1 MTDSVTIR
9 SKNPG
14 AAKALLRRFASLTG
28 AEVAVGWLEDATIP
42 AINYFGAPAANIPPR
57 DAVAPTVREIAPAV
71 TEIAIAA
78 GQTANNGR
86 DPVPLLEG
94 LALVAGAELKQ
105 QIRAFND
112 PRNADAT
119 IDKKGFDDP
128 LIGVGGGRI
137 LDGATAVARPRET

>member
-1 MTDSVTIR
+1 MAASVTIR

-14 AAKALLRRFASLTG
+14 AAREIMRKFQGLMG
-28 AEVAVGWLEDATIP
+28 AEVAMGWIGDATIP

-57 DAVAPTVREIAPAV
+57 DAVSPTVQEIAPAV

-78 GQTANNGR
+78 GRTANNGR
-86 DPVPLLEG
+86 DPVPLLDG
-94 LALVAGAELKQ
+94 LAIVAEAELKE
-105 QIRAFND
+105 QIRAFDD
-112 PRNADAT
+112 PMNAPAT

-137 LDGATAVARPRET
+137 LDGATAVVRARET